1 MYIATVS
8 KNFGLVIFLLNINKV
23 AILFIA

>member
-8 KNFGLVIFLLNINKV
+8 KNFVLVIFLLNINKLS
-23 AILFIA
+23 ILFIA